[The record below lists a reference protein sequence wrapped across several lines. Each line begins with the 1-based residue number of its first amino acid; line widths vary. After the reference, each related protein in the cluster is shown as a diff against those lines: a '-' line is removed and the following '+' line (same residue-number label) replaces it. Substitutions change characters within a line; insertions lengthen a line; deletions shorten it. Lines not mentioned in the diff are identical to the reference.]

1 MCVECGRGPGV
12 YFSAVSVI
20 RSVGERH
27 CNTVHKGAPFE
38 VDVSMST
45 DGRAN
50 FLPDTFAI
58 HVSSSNIQHH
68 IVSKIVDTVRLS
80 MHDLICAKNV
90 LFQASQMNDHVSS
103 AMPNPDLIG
112 VAAFIA

>member
-1 MCVECGRGPGV
+1 MAVAAILLFFVLNADAVQE
-12 YFSAVSVI
+12 YIFSAASVI

-50 FLPDTFAI
+50 FLPDPFAI

-68 IVSKIVDTVRLS
+68 TVSKIVDTVRLS
-80 MHDLICAKNV
+80 MHLICAKKYCFK
-90 LFQASQMNDHVSS
+90 L
-103 AMPNPDLIG
+103 LK
-112 VAAFIA
+112 